1 VGARF
6 LPSIVRVPAS
16 SICCFQSRPHFGEVF
31 YFGGEIQWNPI
42 LTLLNSGA
50 GQVNRIRH
58 QLVGVG
64 VLLLGVLVTLA
75 IYWPGLHGAFFFDD
89 YPNIVLNPGVRLEN
103 FSGESIRQAFV
114 SGISGQFGRPFSQL
128 AFALN
133 FHSSGFDPFAFKL
146 TNLVIHC
153 LNGILIYLLAYQL
166 LDSLRHKLQLSN
178 TGIAAALVAVAWMIH
193 PIQLT
198 SVLYV
203 VQRMTG
209 LSASF
214 LLLAL
219 IFHVLAR
226 RRKEPDWVTVI
237 WFVLAWC
244 VFWPLSILS
253 KETGVLLPGFVAV
266 YELIVRRSEREDLD
280 RFGRAV
286 LYVSI
291 VWALSLVPFLA
302 SSYGN
307 WILSGYNIRSFSL
320 VERLLTEP
328 RVIWGYLQW
337 IAFPRLESFA
347 LFHDDFAISTSLFA
361 PWTTLPTLVGL
372 LVLAIIAVTASRKF
386 PLVAFGVAWF
396 LIGHSLESSFIPLE
410 LVHEHRNYLPLFGV
424 CLLPV
429 GLLGCWETRQGF
441 QKTLIVASLGAM
453 LAYFG
458 LITAMRANMFGQEQ
472 IRTQLEAQFHPGSA
486 RTNYEAGRT
495 LAAVADADR
504 GNLVAAILGKKHFEM
519 ATELDRDYKM
529 GLLGMLVLNCG
540 MSQTVDRGAMDEL
553 TLRLKERLILQED
566 TSILSA
572 IVEMS
577 GAGLLC
583 LTRSDI
589 DRLFAA
595 FVSNP
600 GVSQEKK
607 MSMYSLHAD
616 YLWLNAKDLPAAR
629 EALHSAL
636 EIAPLNP
643 SVRLKLAQLDFIAGE
658 KGQAR
663 TLLLE
668 LRSERL
674 APEERKTLDDLLGT
688 LEAAQ

>member
-1 VGARF
+1 ME
-6 LPSIVRVPAS
+6 SIMS
-16 SICCFQSRPHFGEVF
+16 
-31 YFGGEIQWNPI
+31 
-42 LTLLNSGA
+42 LLNSGA
-50 GQVNRIRH
+50 GRMNSIRH
-58 QLVGVG
+58 RLAGVG
-64 VLLLGVLVTLA
+64 MLSLGVLVTLA
-75 IYWPGLHGAFFFDD
+75 VYWPGLHGAFFFDD
-89 YPNIVLNPGVRLEN
+89 SPNIVLNPGVRVDNVSVDSL
-103 FSGESIRQAFV
+103 RQAAA
-114 SGISGQFGRPFSQL
+114 SGISGQFGRPVSQL
-128 AFALN
+128 TFALN
-133 FHSSGFDPFAFKL
+133 FHFSGFDPFAFKL

-153 LNGILIYLLAYQL
+153 LNGILVYLLACQL
-166 LDSLRHKLQLSN
+166 LDSLRHKLQLPN
-178 TGIAAALVAVAWMIH
+178 AGIAAALAAIAWMIH

-226 RRKEPDWVTVI
+226 RRKEPDWLTVI
-237 WFVLAWC
+237 GFVLAWC
-244 VFWPLSILS
+244 IFWPLSILS

-266 YELIVRRSEREDLD
+266 YELIVRRSEREGLD

-286 LYVSI
+286 LYISI
-291 VWALSLVPFLA
+291 VLALSLVPFLA

-337 IAFPRLESFA
+337 IALPTLESFA
-347 LFHDDFAISTSLFA
+347 LFHDDIAVSTTVLA
-361 PWTTLPTLVGL
+361 PWTTLSALVGL
-372 LVLAIIAVTASRKF
+372 LVLAIIPVAASRKF
-386 PLVAFGVAWF
+386 PLLAFGIAWF

-410 LVHEHRNYLPLFGV
+410 LVHEHRNYLPLLGI

-429 GLLGCWETRQGF
+429 GLLGCWERRQGF
-441 QKTLIVASLGAM
+441 QKTLIVASLGAV

-458 LITAMRANMFGQEQ
+458 LVTAMRANMFGEERM
-472 IRTQLEAQFHPGSA
+472 RTQLEAQFHPGSA

-495 LAAVADADR
+495 LAAVVDADR
-504 GNLVAAILGKKHFEM
+504 GNLVAAILAKKHFEM

-529 GLLGMLVLNCG
+529 GLLGMLVLDCG
-540 MSQTVDRGAMDEL
+540 MSQTVDRGALDEL
-553 TLRLKERLILQED
+553 ALRFKERLILQED

-577 GAGLLC
+577 GAGLSC

-607 MSMYSLHAD
+607 MVMYSLHAD

-629 EALHSAL
+629 AALRRAL
-636 EIAPLNP
+636 EIAPRNP
-643 SVRLKLAQLDFIAGE
+643 SLRLKWAQLDFIAGE
-658 KGQAR
+658 KGEAR

-668 LRSERL
+668 LRGERL
-674 APEERKTLDDLLGT
+674 APEERKTLHGLLGM

>member
-1 VGARF
+1 M
-6 LPSIVRVPAS
+6 
-16 SICCFQSRPHFGEVF
+16 
-31 YFGGEIQWNPI
+31 
-42 LTLLNSGA
+42 NS
-50 GQVNRIRH
+50 NRHR
-58 QLVGVG
+58 LAGVG
-64 VLLLGVLVTLA
+64 MLFLGVLVTLA
-75 IYWPGLHGAFFFDD
+75 IYWPGLHGTFFFDD
-89 YPNIVLNPGVRLEN
+89 YPNIVLNPGARLEN
-103 FSGESIRQAFV
+103 LSFESVRQALA
-114 SGISGQFGRPFSQL
+114 SGISGQFGRPVSQL

-133 FHSSGFDPFAFKL
+133 FHFSGFDPFAFKL
-146 TNLVIHC
+146 INLVIHC
-153 LNGILIYLLAYQL
+153 LNGVLIYLLAYQV
-166 LDSLRHKLQLSN
+166 LDSLRHKLKLIN
-178 TGIAAALVAVAWMIH
+178 TGLCAALVAVAWMIH

-203 VQRMTG
+203 VQRMTS

-214 LLLAL
+214 LLLAM

-226 RRKEPDWVTVI
+226 RRKELDRVTVI
-237 WFVLAWC
+237 WLLLAWC

-266 YELIVRRSEREDLD
+266 YELIVRRSEREALD
-280 RFGRAV
+280 RFGKAV

-291 VWALSLVPFLA
+291 VLTVSLIPYLA
-302 SSYGN
+302 SPYGN
-307 WILSGYNIRSFSL
+307 WILSGYDIRSFSL
-320 VERLLTEP
+320 AERLLTEP
-328 RVIWGYLQW
+328 RVILGYLHW
-337 IAFPRLESFA
+337 IAFPSLETFA
-347 LFHDDFAISTSLFA
+347 LFHDDIAVSTSLIA
-361 PWTTLPTLVGL
+361 PWTTLPALAGI
-372 LVLAIIAVTASRKF
+372 LVLTIISVVTSRRF
-386 PLVAFGVAWF
+386 PLVSFGIAWF

-410 LVHEHRNYLPLFGV
+410 LVHEHRNYLPLFGI

-429 GLLGCWETRQGF
+429 SLLGSWGKKPGF
-441 QKTLIVASLGAM
+441 QKTLIVVSLGAL
-453 LAYFG
+453 LAYLGFV
-458 LITAMRANMFGQEQ
+458 TAMRANMFGQER
-472 IRTQLEAQFHPGSA
+472 IRTQLEAQFHPDSA

-495 LAAVADADR
+495 LAAVVDADR

-529 GLLGMLVLNCG
+529 GLLGMLVLDCG
-540 MSQTVDRGAMDEL
+540 MSQTVDQGALDEL
-553 TLRLKERLILQED
+553 ALRLKERLILQED

-607 MSMYSLHAD
+607 MTMHSLHAD

-629 EALHSAL
+629 EALHRAL
-636 EIAPLNP
+636 EIAPRNP
-643 SVRLKLAQLDFIAGE
+643 SLSLKWAQLDFIAGE
-658 KGQAR
+658 KMQAR

-668 LRSERL
+668 LRGERL
-674 APEERKTLDDLLGT
+674 APEERKTLDDLLGE
-688 LEAAQ
+688 LEAAE